1 MLGRARTLGQKI
13 FLSILGLVVVA
24 WLLLP
29 LSALVFGAFQTE
41 ASLLADV
48 MNIIPK
54 EWTTINFEVLL
65 GKETP
70 MYVPPMAEWFPRA
83 FWNSSFIAISVT
95 FFTLAFATLT
105 AYSVARLKFVGSGIY
120 AYILLASRMVPI
132 VVLLVP
138 LYITLRKLHL
148 LNSIWGVIIT
158 EVGFLLPFSIWMLM
172 GYFASLP
179 IELEDAAR
187 IDGCTRLGSLVKIV
201 LPLSAPGLAAAAVIT
216 FMISWHELVIPLI
229 IAPKQETMT
238 IPVLLANLVTDYR
251 ILYTLMNAISLIGL
265 IPTALL
271 AILLRR
277 YVVRGLIAGAIKG

>member
-1 MLGRARTLGQKI
+1 MLGRARTLRQKV
-13 FLSILGLVVVA
+13 FLSLIGLVVIG
-24 WLLLP
+24 WLLIP

-41 ASLLADV
+41 ESLLADI
-48 MNIIPK
+48 MNVIPQ

-65 GKETP
+65 GRETA
-70 MYVPPMAEWFPRA
+70 MYVPPLAEWFPRS

-95 FFTLAFATLT
+95 FFTLVFATLT
-105 AYSVARLKFVGSGIY
+105 AYSVARLKFVGSGVY
-120 AYILLASRMVPI
+120 AYVLLASRMVPI

-138 LYITLRKLHL
+138 LYITLRKLQL

-158 EVGFLLPFSIWMLM
+158 EVGFLLPYAIWMLM

-179 IELEDAAR
+179 VELEDAAR

-229 IAPKQETMT
+229 IAAKQEAMT
-238 IPVLLANLVTDYR
+238 LPVLLANLVTDYR

-265 IPTALL
+265 LPTAFL

-277 YVVRGLIAGAIKG
+277 YVVRGLIAGAMKG

>member
-1 MLGRARTLGQKI
+1 MVGRARTLKQKVL
-13 FLSILGLVVVA
+13 LSFLGLVVMA
-24 WLLLP
+24 WLVLP
-29 LSALVFGAFQTE
+29 LFALVFGAFQTE

-48 MNIIPK
+48 MNVVPQ

-65 GKETP
+65 GRESA
-70 MYVPPMAEWFPRA
+70 MYVPPLAEWFPRA
-83 FWNSSFIAISVT
+83 FWNSSFVAVSVT
-95 FFTLAFATLT
+95 FFTLVFATLT
-105 AYSVARLKFVGSGIY
+105 AYSVARLKFLGSGIY
-120 AYILLASRMVPI
+120 AYLLLATRMVPI

-138 LYITLRKLHL
+138 LYIALRKLHL

-158 EVGFLLPFSIWMLM
+158 EVGFLLPFSIWTLL

-229 IAPKQETMT
+229 IAPKQEAMT
-238 IPVLLANLVTDYR
+238 IPVLLANMVTDYR

-265 IPTALL
+265 IPTVLI
-271 AILLRR
+271 AILMRR
-277 YVVRGLIAGAIKG
+277 YVVRGLVAGAIKG